1 MTTIDN
7 NTALLM
13 LDWQQGFENH
23 EFWGGNRNNPN
34 AEANALALLDHW
46 RSNKR
51 PVFMCIHNSLDPNSL
66 LRIDKPSGNFI
77 SGFEP
82 RENESSLVKRVNS
95 CFIGTDLEHLLR
107 RDKINKLVVCGL
119 TTNHCVSTT
128 VRMAGN
134 LGFEVDLIGD
144 ACATFDRTSSD
155 GTLHPAQLVHDISL
169 ANIHN
174 EFCTVKDTS
183 DLLSSI

>member
-1 MTTIDN
+1 MKRLTK

-13 LDWQQGFENH
+13 LDWQQGFEDH
-23 EFWGGNRNNPN
+23 DYWGGNRNNPH
-34 AEANALALLDHW
+34 AEENALSLLDNW

-51 PVFMCIHNSLDPNSL
+51 PVFMCIHNSLDTNSL
-66 LRIDKPSGNFI
+66 LRLDKPGGKLM

-82 RENESSLVKRVNS
+82 KDQETLLVKRVNS

-107 RDKINKLVVCGL
+107 RQGISQLVVCGL

-144 ACATFDRTSSD
+144 ACATFDRTGTD
-155 GTLHPAQLVHDISL
+155 GTLYTAQSVHDISL

-174 EFCTVKDTS
+174 EFCRVKNTS
-183 DLLSSI
+183 DLLA